1 VHYVTVI
8 VILFMYLFIYISFYI
23 TFIILVISFYII
35 RFSKVTERFDIYD
48 IGNEDEKI
56 KGLIQVVITV
66 TVSLRNAT
74 DLHDTI
80 FQRFVFESLHI
91 HCMSITQ

>member
-1 VHYVTVI
+1 MSQSWLFYLCI
-8 VILFMYLFIYISFYI
+8 YYLLILISFYI

-35 RFSKVTERFDIYD
+35 RFSRVTEHYDVYD

-56 KGLIQVVITV
+56 KGLIHVVVAV
-66 TVSLRNAT
+66 TVSLRKAI

-80 FQRFVFESLHI
+80 FQRFVFESLRI

>member
-1 VHYVTVI
+1 MSQSW
-8 VILFMYLFIYISFYI
+8 LFYLCIYLFIHISLYI
-23 TFIILVISFYII
+23 TYIISVIPFYII
-35 RFSKVTERFDIYD
+35 RFSKVTERYDVYD

-56 KGLIQVVITV
+56 KGLIHVVVTV
-66 TVSLRNAT
+66 TMSLRKAT

-91 HCMSITQ
+91 HSNTMKTV